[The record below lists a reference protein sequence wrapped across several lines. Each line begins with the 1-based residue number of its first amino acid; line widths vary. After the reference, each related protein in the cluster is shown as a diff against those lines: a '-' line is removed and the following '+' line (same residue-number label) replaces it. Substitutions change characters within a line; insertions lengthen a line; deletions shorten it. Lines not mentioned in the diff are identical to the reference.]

1 MSRDEG
7 KMAAME
13 QERYAFS
20 RGTGGGGCGFATYGG
35 CRAAG
40 FPTAVELQL
49 HSAAGA
55 AGTALTR
62 TRVVPAS
69 SPRGGRS
76 SSSPRIVSA
85 LLPCVS
91 GGQKKVVDRE
101 GGGGKGVVV
110 RNSTYRFSE
119 DDEEEAGPESRRS
132 AHEHRLHTDTEEAG
146 PESRRPAHEHHL
158 HTDTEEAGPVSLR
171 SAHEHRHVDTEEAGP
186 VNRRPAH
193 EHRLHTDTEEAGPG
207 PESRRPAHEHRHA
220 DTEAFQSAG
229 TGVRLLGKARTKKRR
244 KRAGRRLSCNKKE
257 VLDSLCDTRS
267 AAASCPAGADP
278 VDSTAPRKWISLTLG
293 RRRRRQQ
300 SGRRN
305 TVTEGQDR
313 GRSDLEMSLN
323 DEQPERCWVQD
334 VDLLRNDAVNGGNC
348 ATSAAISR

>member
-1 MSRDEG
+1 MSCCW
-7 KMAAME
+7 
-13 QERYAFS
+13 FS
-20 RGTGGGGCGFATYGG
+20 YRSRVATSHGRRGS
-35 CRAAG
+35 
-40 FPTAVELQL
+40 V
-49 HSAAGA
+49 
-55 AGTALTR
+55 GTALTR

-91 GGQKKVVDRE
+91 GGQKVINRE
-101 GGGGKGVVV
+101 EGAGKGVVV
-110 RNSTYRFSE
+110 RNSTTYRFSE
-119 DDEEEAGPESRRS
+119 DDDDA
-132 AHEHRLHTDTEEAG
+132 
-146 PESRRPAHEHHL
+146 
-158 HTDTEEAGPVSLR
+158 
-171 SAHEHRHVDTEEAGP
+171 
-186 VNRRPAH
+186 
-193 EHRLHTDTEEAGPG
+193 G

-267 AAASCPAGADP
+267 AAASCSAGADH

-323 DEQPERCWVQD
+323 DEQTERCWVQD

-348 ATSAAISR
+348 TSAAISR

>member
-20 RGTGGGGCGFATYGG
+20 RGTGGGGGCGFATYGG

-49 HSAAGA
+49 HTAAGA

-91 GGQKKVVDRE
+91 GGQKKVVDRD

-132 AHEHRLHTDTEEAG
+132 AHEHRLHTDTEEAE
-146 PESRRPAHEHHL
+146 PVSRRPAHEHHL
-158 HTDTEEAGPVSLR
+158 HT
-171 SAHEHRHVDTEEAGP
+171 DTEEAGP

-193 EHRLHTDTEEAGPG
+193 EHRLHTDTEEAG

-267 AAASCPAGADP
+267 AAASCPAGADH
-278 VDSTAPRKWISLTLG
+278 VDSTAPRKWISLTVG

-323 DEQPERCWVQD
+323 DEQTERCWVQD

-348 ATSAAISR
+348 TSAAISR